1 MMVLRKR
8 ILVLF
13 AICIGLLSYISAQ
26 VQVEGY
32 VFEAH
37 NRGYLF
43 GADVIIKNKN
53 TRVLVLSTNTDESGV
68 WKATLEPNT
77 LYEAEIVKKDFETVN
92 YAFNTADAKE
102 NKLFLKIEAIRE
114 AGYIFDATLAE
125 ERENINLNTLGIEG
139 AQIEV
144 YNRTTAKEELVLKDH
159 PHPNFQVT
167 LKKGNH
173 YTILIRKDGFLAKRI
188 EAFVNVKGCVLCIDG
203 VSELTPGVT
212 DNISAATGL
221 GTLLANIELQKVAVG
236 KSFEIKNI
244 NYDYNKW
251 NIREDAA
258 QILDNVINV
267 FQDNPGLELE
277 LGSHTD
283 ARGNDEY
290 NMDLSQKRAFAAMTY
305 LLNKGIDSSRI
316 SYKGYGETVIKN
328 RCKNNITCSDKEH
341 EENRRTELKIT
352 GIRKKESET
361 WLPLSRMIVEEEFEK
376 EMFKSV
382 PSKNI
387 PTKTTTPSK
396 SKSQKSGKGPNQ
408 EMIEQDQSLNQTI
421 DTMPEIK
428 SNSSAATS
436 DNTTSNSE
444 PKTESY
450 NVVAGSFLVPS
461 NADKL
466 IDKLVKLG
474 YKFTT
479 KKILADSEF
488 YSVVV
493 NSFDQEDEAKNL
505 VSQLKAKKID
515 CFIKINP

>member
-92 YAFNTADAKE
+92 YAFNTTDAKE

-221 GTLLANIELQKVAVG
+221 GTL
-236 KSFEIKNI
+236 
-244 NYDYNKW
+244 
-251 NIREDAA
+251 
-258 QILDNVINV
+258 
-267 FQDNPGLELE
+267 
-277 LGSHTD
+277 
-283 ARGNDEY
+283 
-290 NMDLSQKRAFAAMTY
+290 
-305 LLNKGIDSSRI
+305 
-316 SYKGYGETVIKN
+316 
-328 RCKNNITCSDKEH
+328 
-341 EENRRTELKIT
+341 
-352 GIRKKESET
+352 
-361 WLPLSRMIVEEEFEK
+361 
-376 EMFKSV
+376 
-382 PSKNI
+382 
-387 PTKTTTPSK
+387 
-396 SKSQKSGKGPNQ
+396 
-408 EMIEQDQSLNQTI
+408 
-421 DTMPEIK
+421 
-428 SNSSAATS
+428 
-436 DNTTSNSE
+436 
-444 PKTESY
+444 
-450 NVVAGSFLVPS
+450 
-461 NADKL
+461 
-466 IDKLVKLG
+466 
-474 YKFTT
+474 
-479 KKILADSEF
+479 
-488 YSVVV
+488 
-493 NSFDQEDEAKNL
+493 
-505 VSQLKAKKID
+505 
-515 CFIKINP
+515 